1 MVCTPVVSPMNAS
14 IHASSGRY
22 FSIMRFITASH
33 PQRRVEKVPSKSQ
46 TIALIAL
53 LMSELLCAFD

>member
-1 MVCTPVVSPMNAS
+1 MNAS